1 MPSSSSKDKDK
12 DKDTN
17 KTKKTTVVPKTK
29 SKDDPD
35 GKSSDEARGKE
46 TSVGKT
52 TSSSIGNSGTTKSIS
67 RPTNSLS
74 TQQQSDTNLSSSHPP
89 QTPLTKV
96 QPMAGVPNIRKDNR
110 RNSSR
115 FNISK
120 NRELVKLPLLKEAAA
135 NERESLFVQK
145 LQQCCTVFDFQLDP
159 LSDLKWKEIKRAAL
173 NEMIDYITS
182 NRGVITDSIYPE
194 AVRMFCVNLFRTL
207 PPISN
212 PTGADYDPEE
222 DEPNLE
228 VAWPHLQLVYDFF
241 LRFLES
247 PDFQP
252 NTAKRYIDQK
262 FVLNLLDLF
271 DSEDPRE
278 RDFLKTILHRIYG
291 KFLGLRAYIRKQINN
306 TFYKVNSDH

>member
-1 MPSSSSKDKDK
+1 
-12 DKDTN
+12 
-17 KTKKTTVVPKTK
+17 
-29 SKDDPD
+29 
-35 GKSSDEARGKE
+35 
-46 TSVGKT
+46 
-52 TSSSIGNSGTTKSIS
+52 
-67 RPTNSLS
+67 
-74 TQQQSDTNLSSSHPP
+74 
-89 QTPLTKV
+89 
-96 QPMAGVPNIRKDNR
+96 MAGVPNIRKDNR

-182 NRGVITDSIYPE
+182 NRGVITDSIYSE
-194 AVRMFCVNLFRTL
+194 AVRMVNTNKIYFNNLLYFFLKFCVNLFRTL

-262 FVLNLLDLF
+262 FVLNV
-271 DSEDPRE
+271 
-278 RDFLKTILHRIYG
+278 LKTKTSIIS
-291 KFLGLRAYIRKQINN
+291 FL
-306 TFYKVNSDH
+306 

>member
-1 MPSSSSKDKDK
+1 M
-12 DKDTN
+12 TGALN
-17 KTKKTTVVPKTK
+17 K
-29 SKDDPD
+29 
-35 GKSSDEARGKE
+35 
-46 TSVGKT
+46 
-52 TSSSIGNSGTTKSIS
+52 N
-67 RPTNSLS
+67 
-74 TQQQSDTNLSSSHPP
+74 
-89 QTPLTKV
+89 
-96 QPMAGVPNIRKDNR
+96 KDNR

-182 NRGVITDSIYPE
+182 NRGVVTDSIYPE
-194 AVRMFCVNLFRTL
+194 AVRMVIENIKLLINFFSLKFCVNLFRTL

-212 PTGADYDPEE
+212 PSGADYDPEE

-262 FVLNLLDLF
+262 FVLN
-271 DSEDPRE
+271 
-278 RDFLKTILHRIYG
+278 
-291 KFLGLRAYIRKQINN
+291 
-306 TFYKVNSDH
+306 V